1 MKHYQHYR
9 TAYCKLLNLKA
20 NTGIVNACSAILRSN
35 CFKKILFLFILFVPL
50 LLLHGRIYGQ
60 EKTGANDVN
69 TAGVSADTLNVWA
82 APAEQ
87 KIRPD
92 DRAESENIIWSKA
105 RKKITVAGGGN
116 EHVPFQVVITNPVP
130 PGRRPVAPGGFFIK
144 SSDLTNK
151 GGKTISADEVSFYL
165 EHYIMLY
172 GKSSPVGATGY
183 WPDALAPIREPFNMA
198 AQYHVVRN
206 RPVWVDIS
214 VPPSTP
220 AGIYTGTIT
229 VTKDDKTVE
238 NINVELQVY
247 NFSLPDTTHLVTYM
261 NVSKGG
267 LARFYHKDASSP
279 EMDKLTQTYYD
290 FLYKHRMEPW
300 FNDQLEPK
308 VTVNGEKVEVTFDDA
323 RYDYYMNKLKS
334 KRVLLEAYPS
344 ALKQQVKD
352 EEFSEGFTRKV
363 KSYLSQVES
372 YFEKHGWK
380 DKLVF
385 NSPIDE
391 PNTKEDYEATRRWA
405 DLVHEGASPTVP
417 FLATESP
424 VTDNP
429 DWGNLQG
436 KVNNYSVHGN
446 ALNSAEV
453 KQAIKEEQS
462 KGGEITWYISCD
474 QAYPQ
479 PNYFIDAP
487 AMDPVMVPWITA
499 GYHMAGILYWACNFW
514 SETPNPW
521 LDAVTFISGFVCSD
535 GYVLNGEGS
544 LMYPG
549 DFTKGYTNQPNV
561 EGPVSSVRFELL
573 REGIE
578 DYEYISMLR
587 DRGEGEFADSVVHN
601 MVIDVSTFSRNLEDL
616 YAARRVMA
624 LQLEKTGR

>member
-1 MKHYQHYR
+1 M
-9 TAYCKLLNLKA
+9 KA
-20 NTGIVNACSAILRSN
+20 NSYAVNACSAISRSN
-35 CFKKILFLFILFVPL
+35 CFKKILFLFILPGQLFF
-50 LLLHGRIYGQ
+50 LHGRIYSQ

-69 TAGVSADTLNVWA
+69 TTAVSSDTLSVWA

-92 DRAESENIIWSKA
+92 DRIEPENLIWSKA
-105 RKKITVAGGGN
+105 KKKITIAGGGN
-116 EHVPFQVVITNPVP
+116 EHVPFQVVIMNPIPPGKKPVP
-130 PGRRPVAPGGFFIK
+130 PGGFFIK
-144 SSDLTNK
+144 SSDLKNK
-151 GGKTISADEVSFYL
+151 DGKTISKAQVSFYH

-172 GKSSPVGATGY
+172 GKSGPVGATGY

-198 AQYHVVRN
+198 AQYNVVRN

-214 VPPSTP
+214 ILPSTP

-238 NINVELQVY
+238 AINLEVQVY
-247 NFSLPDTTHLVTYM
+247 NFSLPDTTHLITYM
-261 NVSKGG
+261 NVSKNW

-279 EMDKLTQTYYD
+279 EIDKLTQTYYD

-308 VTVNGEKVEVTFDDA
+308 VAVNGEKVEVTFDDA
-323 RYDYYMNKLKS
+323 RYDYYLIKLKS

-344 ALKQQVKD
+344 ALKKQMKD
-352 EEFSEGFTRKV
+352 QEFSEAFTSKV

-380 DKLVF
+380 DRLVF

-405 DLVHEGASPTVP
+405 DLVHEGASPTIP

-424 VTDNP
+424 VPDNP
-429 DWGNLQG
+429 DWGDLRG
-436 KVNNYSVHGN
+436 RVNNYSIHGN
-446 ALNSAEV
+446 ALNNTEV

-479 PNYFIDAP
+479 PNFFIDAP
-487 AMDPVMVPWITA
+487 AMDPLMVPWITA
-499 GYHMAGILYWACNFW
+499 GYNMAGILYWACNFW

-544 LMYPG
+544 LLYPG
-549 DFTKGYTNQPNV
+549 DFTTRYTGQPNV
-561 EGPVSSVRFELL
+561 EGPVSSLRFELL

-578 DYEYISMLR
+578 DYEYINMLR
-587 DRGEGEFADSVVHN
+587 DMGESKFADSVVHN

-616 YAARRVMA
+616 YAARRAMA
-624 LQLEKTGR
+624 LRLEKPGH

>member
-1 MKHYQHYR
+1 MKVNSY
-9 TAYCKLLNLKA
+9 T
-20 NTGIVNACSAILRSN
+20 VNACSAISGSN
-35 CFKKILFLFILFVPL
+35 CFTKILFLFILHGQLFF
-50 LLLHGRIYGQ
+50 LHGRIYGQ
-60 EKTGANDVN
+60 EKTGANEVN
-69 TAGVSADTLNVWA
+69 ANTVSAETLSVWA

-87 KIRPD
+87 KIRSD
-92 DRAESENIIWSKA
+92 DKIESENLIWSNSK
-105 RKKITVAGGGN
+105 KKITVAGCGN
-116 EHVPFQVVITNPVP
+116 EHIPFQVVITNPVP
-130 PGRRPVAPGGFFIK
+130 QGKKPAPPGGFFIK
-144 SSDLTNK
+144 SSELKNK
-151 GGKTISADEVSFYL
+151 DGKTISEAQVSFYL

-172 GKSSPVGATGY
+172 GKSGPVGATGY

-198 AQYHVVRN
+198 AQYSVVRN

-214 VPPSTP
+214 IPTSTP

-238 NINVELQVY
+238 TINLEVQVY
-247 NFSLPDTTHLVTYM
+247 NFSLPEETHLVTYM
-261 NVSKGG
+261 NVSKGS
-267 LARFYHKDASSP
+267 LARFYHKEASSP
-279 EMDKLTQTYYD
+279 EIDKLTQTYYD

-308 VTVNGEKVEVTFDDA
+308 VKVNGEKVEVSFDDA
-323 RYDYYMNKLKS
+323 RYAYYLDKLKS

-344 ALKQQVKD
+344 ELKKQMKD
-352 EEFSEGFTRKV
+352 EEFSKAFITKV
-363 KSYLSQVES
+363 KSYLSQVKT

-380 DKLVF
+380 DRLVF

-405 DLVHEGASPTVP
+405 DLVHEGAPAVP

-429 DWGNLQG
+429 DWGDLRG
-436 KVNNYSVHGN
+436 RVNNYSIHGN
-446 ALNSAEV
+446 ALNSAKV

-474 QAYPQ
+474 QGYPQ
-479 PNYFIDAP
+479 PNFFIDAP

-499 GYHMAGILYWACNFW
+499 GYNMAGILYWACNFW

-521 LDAVTFISGFVCSD
+521 LDAVTFISGFECSD
-535 GYVLNGEGS
+535 GYILNGEGS
-544 LMYPG
+544 FFYPG
-549 DFTKGYTNQPNV
+549 DFTKRYTGQPNV
-561 EGPVSSVRFELL
+561 DGPVSSLRFELL

-578 DYEYISMLR
+578 DYEYINMLK
-587 DRGEGEFADSVVHN
+587 DMGDSKFADSIVHN

-616 YAARRVMA
+616 YTARKAMA
-624 LQLEKTGR
+624 QRLEKPGR